1 MSDFLEDIQELLNEP
16 SIIIDKEFE
25 DLIPPLTTDE
35 YIMLEKSILSDG
47 CRDPLVVWDGIL
59 VDGHNRY
66 KICQKYNIPFS
77 TVNHTFNDRDEAKL
91 WMMHNQL
98 ARRNLNDAQ
107 RIAIVRKCESS
118 VKAKA
123 EERQKATLKQNIS
136 TVRENLPTRTGRAT
150 DELGELAGVS
160 RKTYEHAT
168 AVLDMAPEEVSQAMT
183 EGKLSINKAYEVT
196 QLEPE
201 QQEEIAERLK
211 NIKNEPEETNTPAK
225 IINAVSKPHV
235 AQNSGNNEWYTPAD
249 YIELAN
255 EVMDHIDLDPA
266 SSERANEVVKAKQF
280 FTAEDSGLEHPWAG
294 TVWMN
299 PPYAS
304 NLISKFCDKLIGD
317 LPDISQAIVLVN
329 NATETEWFKKLIEQ
343 ASAVCFTYGRVKFYS
358 PDGRI
363 AQPLQ
368 GQALLY
374 FGSNA
379 KKFVDVFS
387 SKGWCAYPS

>member
-25 DLIPPLTTDE
+25 DLIPPLTADE
-35 YIMLEKSILSDG
+35 YTMLEKSILSDG

-66 KICQKYNIPFS
+66 KICRKYNISFS

-123 EERQKATLKQNIS
+123 EERQKATLKQNTS
-136 TVRENLPTRTGRAT
+136 TVRENLPTRAGRAT

-304 NLISKFCDKLIGD
+304 NLISKFCDKLISD

-379 KKFVDVFS
+379 KKFVDIFS

>member
-25 DLIPPLTTDE
+25 DLIPPLTADE

-66 KICQKYNIPFS
+66 KICQKYNISFS

-123 EERQKATLKQNIS
+123 EERQKATLRQNIS